1 MSVLVAALVLV
12 VQEKHTPQPLPQ
24 VSKSFVTVGEA
35 NTVLYQLE
43 SATRKILKVG
53 GTAKKPAE
61 SKKEATRTQVIDGLF
76 AIYEVARPK
85 FRIAPN
91 PIKFD
96 EKVFNV
102 TGQSKDRLSILVR
115 QGFVGRVS
123 ALATSK
129 TPGLTLEEFGDAV
142 GLFVARLADLSHT
155 PSRQWSPYLWDR

>member
-1 MSVLVAALVLV
+1 MSVLLAALVLAT
-12 VQEKHTPQPLPQ
+12 QEKHTPKPLPQ
-24 VSKSFVTVGEA
+24 AAKSFVTVGEA
-35 NTVLYQLE
+35 NTVLFQLE

-53 GTAKKPAE
+53 GSAKKPSE
-61 SKKEATRTQVIDGLF
+61 NKKEATRAQIIDGLF

-96 EKVFNV
+96 DKVFSV
-102 TGQSKDRLSILVR
+102 TGQSRGRLQILVR

-123 ALATSK
+123 PLATSK
-129 TPGLTLEEFGDAV
+129 TPGLSLEEFGDSI